1 MTSAVTMNLTIP
13 DGDSQEIAALT
24 REMMRS
30 IEQNTEAA
38 SVRLPQGIGLP
49 GAKGDTVLIGQ
60 LLLTFLTS
68 GAAVA
73 LIDVFKPYFAR
84 HPKLEIELSTAG
96 GEVLKLKAEDIAP
109 KSLPETVSRLRGAA
123 FENT

>member
-1 MTSAVTMNLTIP
+1 MALPVTMNLTIL

-30 IEQNTEAA
+30 IEQNTDAD
-38 SVRLPQGIGLP
+38 VQLPRGVGTP
-49 GAKGDTVLIGQ
+49 GSKGDAALIGQ

-84 HPKLEIELSTAG
+84 EPKLEIEISTAT
-96 GEVLKLKAEDIAP
+96 GEVLKLKAENIAP
-109 KSLPETVSRLRGAA
+109 QSLSETVSRLRKATLEKA
-123 FENT
+123 